1 MTDKMRAKIH
11 SKRKINLTYKKSK
24 RIRKQSKRNRK
35 QSNRSKRIR
44 KQSKRIRKQSKRN
57 RKQSKRNRKIKTQ
70 KKLRLAHK
78 GGAGMLT
85 RLWEITR
92 DDAKRLI
99 NSNTNVEEGEVP
111 DFENLIGQLMALRLN
126 DATIEYQTYEQI
138 LEDELAH
145 FESRFGAGEE
155 EYIARMRQVTQHGNE
170 DYTDE
175 HEREDR
181 DNRQNNLEN
190 AINRVNTYRNDLHNY
205 ARALLINWQE
215 SGREGNLL

>member
-1 MTDKMRAKIH
+1 MRAKIH
-11 SKRKINLTYKKSK
+11 SKRKINLTYKK
-24 RIRKQSKRNRK
+24 
-35 QSNRSKRIR
+35 
-44 KQSKRIRKQSKRN
+44 SKRIRKQSKRN

-78 GGAGMLT
+78 GGAGMI
-85 RLWEITR
+85 WEITR

>member
-35 QSNRSKRIR
+35 QSNRNR
-44 KQSKRIRKQSKRN
+44 KQSKRNRKQSKRN

-78 GGAGMLT
+78 GGAGMI
-85 RLWEITR
+85 WEITR

-99 NSNTNVEEGEVP
+99 NSNTNVEEGEVPEGEVP

-155 EYIARMRQVTQHGNE
+155 EYIDRMRQVTQHGNE

>member
-24 RIRKQSKRNRK
+24 RN
-35 QSNRSKRIR
+35 R
-44 KQSKRIRKQSKRN
+44 KQSKRIRKQSKRI
-57 RKQSKRNRKIKTQ
+57 RKIKTQ

-78 GGAGMLT
+78 GGAGMI
-85 RLWEITR
+85 WEITR

-145 FESRFGAGEE
+145 FESRFGAREE
-155 EYIARMRQVTQHGNE
+155 EYIDRMRQVTQRGNE

-175 HEREDR
+175 YERDDR
-181 DNRQNNLEN
+181 AIRQNNLEN

-215 SGREGNLL
+215 SGSEGNLL